1 MPTLFNPR
9 VLRTA
14 NSKILVSIDTR
25 SRLYSSISDKINN
38 ISIDTRSRLY
48 SSISDKTNNI
58 KIIMLRTI
66 PKNSPVNLDLDKLPK
81 TGNSIVIGY
90 TPSYY
95 TMLDASLVILN

>member
-25 SRLYSSISDKINN
+25 SRLYSSISDK
-38 ISIDTRSRLY
+38 
-48 SSISDKTNNI
+48 TNRI

>member
-14 NSKILVSIDTR
+14 NSKILV
-25 SRLYSSISDKINN
+25 
-38 ISIDTRSRLY
+38 SIDTRSRLY

-95 TMLDASLVILN
+95 TMLDASLVISN

>member
-25 SRLYSSISDKINN
+25 SRLYSG
-38 ISIDTRSRLY
+38 
-48 SSISDKTNNI
+48 ISDKTNNI

>member
-25 SRLYSSISDKINN
+25 SRLYSSISDK
-38 ISIDTRSRLY
+38 
-48 SSISDKTNNI
+48 TNRI

-66 PKNSPVNLDLDKLPK
+66 PKNSPVDLDFDKLPK

-90 TPSYY
+90 TP
-95 TMLDASLVILN
+95 N

>member
-14 NSKILVSIDTR
+14 NSKILVSIDT
-25 SRLYSSISDKINN
+25 S
-38 ISIDTRSRLY
+38 SRLY

>member
-14 NSKILVSIDTR
+14 NSKILVSIDTM
-25 SRLYSSISDKINN
+25 SRLYI
-38 ISIDTRSRLY
+38 
-48 SSISDKTNNI
+48 SISDKTSRI

>member
-14 NSKILVSIDTR
+14 NSKILV
-25 SRLYSSISDKINN
+25 
-38 ISIDTRSRLY
+38 SIDTRSRLY

>member
-25 SRLYSSISDKINN
+25 SRLYSSISDK
-38 ISIDTRSRLY
+38 
-48 SSISDKTNNI
+48 TNNT

-66 PKNSPVNLDLDKLPK
+66 PKNSPVNLDLDKLLK

-90 TPSYY
+90 TP
-95 TMLDASLVILN
+95 N